1 MEAKNS
7 DQKFLQ
13 KCDGQSLLPP
23 STQESVLAT
32 LSIFFSDETEIPLL
46 INGVIFEIK
55 FMCFM
60 AFYPNSDL
68 VRFVWWEIKEGK
80 KKKELKQKYK
90 KFLN

>member
-68 VRFVWWEIKEGK
+68 VRFV
-80 KKKELKQKYK
+80 
-90 KFLN
+90 